1 MKGKIKGNAVKVNS
15 LKDHVNEIIP
25 IETVPSNRL
34 LVSERLHGIVPTL
47 KNVPSV
53 LQGRVHSI
61 KIDEQYREGRVRHF
75 FEGRSVSRVPKLVLT
90 GKWLQAAGFESK
102 ARVEIIPLHKMLIIV
117 PEE

>member
-1 MKGKIKGNAVKVNS
+1 MKAKNKDNAVRVNY

-25 IETVPSNRL
+25 IETVPSHAL
-34 LVSERLHGIVPTL
+34 VVSERLHGIVPTL

-61 KIDEQYREGRVRHF
+61 KIVEQYREGRVRYF
-75 FEGRSVSRVPKLVLT
+75 FEGRSLSRVPKLVLT
-90 GKWLQAAGFESK
+90 GKWLQAAGFQSN